1 MQPRCKLCWSLSAV
15 LIAAIA
21 SMAYLFVIRGNVTA
35 SEDGRTA
42 IVLSASE
49 RHLVL
54 GEMRGF
60 LESIE
65 AITNGLAED
74 NMKDIAENAQRV
86 GMATAGQVP
95 VALMAKL
102 PIEFKT
108 LGMAT
113 HKAFDDL
120 AQEATDMGDEKVA
133 LAKLGEL
140 MNNCTTCH
148 AAYRIVSDEKKGS

>member
-1 MQPRCKLCWSLSAV
+1 M
-15 LIAAIA
+15 LIAAITT
-21 SMAYLFVIRGNVTA
+21 MAYLFVIRGNVT
-35 SEDGRTA
+35 SSDDGRTA

-49 RHLVL
+49 RDLVL

-74 NMKDIAENAQRV
+74 NMEDVAQSAHQV
-86 GMATAGQVP
+86 GMASAGQAP
-95 VALMAKL
+95 VGLMAKL

-120 AQEATDMGDEKVA
+120 AREATDMGDEKVA
-133 LAKLGEL
+133 LAKLGAL
-140 MNNCTTCH
+140 MNNCTSCH
-148 AAYRIVSDEKKGS
+148 ATFRFVSDDRKGN